1 LGQNPHL
8 VAGLAL
14 LSLAGPAWAQAAPAD
29 PAAARRCV
37 AEPEAF
43 GCANA
48 TNLAAMAAPGDLVA
62 GQPLGPARG
71 VQEAAAVQRLDSDK
85 VKDLR
90 REGVD
95 SGAPK

>member
-1 LGQNPHL
+1 LALNRYFA
-8 VAGLAL
+8 AGLAL
-14 LSLAGPAWAQAAPAD
+14 LSLAGPAWAQTALAD
-29 PAAARRCV
+29 PVAARRCA
-37 AEPEAF
+37 AEPQAF
-43 GCANA
+43 GCANGV
-48 TNLAAMAAPGDLVA
+48 NLAAMAAPGDLMA

-95 SGAPK
+95 GGAPK